1 MASPATQSAI
11 LEVFPYLIVRNA
23 AAAIDFYKRVFGAE
37 ETLRLAEP
45 TGRIGHAELK
55 FGSTTVMLA
64 DEFPEV
70 GITAP
75 PTSGCSGQ
83 FLHLHVTYVD
93 GLTNRAVEAGAKVIM
108 EPKTQF
114 YGERS
119 SKILDPFG
127 HQWLLGQHV
136 EDVSPEEMQR
146 RYNAMLS

>member
-1 MASPATQSAI
+1 MNNSQTDNTI
-11 LEVFPYLIVRNA
+11 LEAFPYLIVRDA
-23 AAAIDFYKRVFGAE
+23 AAAIAFYERVFGAE

-64 DEFPEV
+64 DEFPEM

-75 PTSGCSGQ
+75 TASGSCGQ
-83 FLHLHVTYVD
+83 FLHLHVADVD
-93 GLTNRAVEAGAKVIM
+93 GLTNRAVEAGAKLIM

-119 SKILDPFG
+119 SKVLDPFG

-146 RYNAMLS
+146 RYNALFS

>member
-1 MASPATQSAI
+1 MAKQETENSI
-11 LEVFPYLIVRNA
+11 LDMFPYLIVRNA
-23 AAAIDFYKRVFGAE
+23 AAAIDFYKRVFGAV
-37 ETLRLAEP
+37 ETLRLSEP

-55 FGSTTVMLA
+55 FGSTTIMLA

-75 PTSGCSGQ
+75 PDSGSSGQ
-83 FLHLHVTYVD
+83 FVHLHVADVD

-146 RYNAMLS
+146 RYNAMFA

>member
-1 MASPATQSAI
+1 MAKQETEHAI

-23 AAAIDFYKRVFGAE
+23 AAAIDFYKRVFGAD
-37 ETLRLAEP
+37 ETLRLSEP
-45 TGRIGHAELK
+45 SGRIGHAELK

-75 PTSGCSGQ
+75 PASGSSGQ
-83 FLHLHVTYVD
+83 FLHLHVTDVD

-146 RYNAMLS
+146 RYNAMFA